1 MARKRKRPP
10 QESIDSIL
18 LALSRRNDLDEE
30 TLSHYFD
37 RLDEEWET
45 GAREKV
51 LHLLRSND
59 TAANSAAVMILTE
72 LATED
77 DLEELEEFVADPTVS
92 DLAKLSLASL
102 LKELGSEM
110 ADEGLLPY
118 LHDAEA
124 AMMQMQARLLEL
136 VGQSELGVESILE
149 DVMEMPLERRLGFI
163 SWLGNS
169 QDPRAA
175 NLLIPLLEN
184 PSTKIVQAAIDA
196 LEQLGTITAGKAIV
210 ALHYLINNSSNRAV
224 KQRARAALGRL
235 TMQSVPGVE
244 TEARQAQQEQH
255 LPLHEARVSFIDGSG
270 AQMIML
276 SWKRPDDLLKGV
288 NLLYQDQWGIKD
300 CYGTDEMDAD
310 RWASLISQIEQQG
323 FGSFRVPIEYVRSLI
338 TEARIINRRTHHRVP
353 IAFSVWRPFIENE
366 NENENLS
373 KKPASSS
380 ALAVSAT
387 ATALE
392 PVPLTPETRQLAMQ
406 QGDRLI
412 AMAEFASWLF
422 EPFENLQPYINHYWT
437 RFARTEAFQN
447 SLNNPQPGTGA
458 RGRKRGQGRGPL
470 DLSEEQQQL
479 LEDTVSEAIANLVDE
494 QWRALY
500 EARIRRQGLLFKF
513 AGRQQDVSL
522 VQAVASALHPASG
535 LPAQEQP
542 FVRAMMRLSIQQGP
556 LRMLIRAFE
565 AGELTGPGPI
575 SLFSWDEE

>member
-77 DLEELEEFVADPTVS
+77 DLEELEDFVADPTVS
-92 DLAKLSLASL
+92 DLAKLSLSSL

-118 LHDAEA
+118 LHDAET

-163 SWLGNS
+163 NWLGNS

-184 PSTKIVQAAIDA
+184 PSTKVVQAAIDA

-224 KQRARAALGRL
+224 KQRARTALGRL

-244 TEARQAQQEQH
+244 AEAIQVQQAQH

-276 SWKRPDDLLKGV
+276 SWKRPDGLLKGV
-288 NLLYQDQWGIKD
+288 NMLYQDQWGIKD

-338 TEARIINRRTHHRVP
+338 AEARTVNRRTHHRIP
-353 IAFSVWRPFIENE
+353 IAFSVWRPLIENE
-366 NENENLS
+366 DENLR
-373 KKPASSS
+373 KRTTSSS
-380 ALAVSAT
+380 TLATSAT

-392 PVPLTPETRQLAMQ
+392 PAPLTTEARQLAMQ

-412 AMAEFASWLF
+412 AMVEFASWLF
-422 EPFENLQPYINHYWT
+422 EPFENLQPYINRYWT

-447 SLNNPQPGTGA
+447 SLNNPHPGA
-458 RGRKRGQGRGPL
+458 RGRKRGRGQGQGIGPL

-479 LEDTVSEAIANLVDE
+479 LEETVSEAIANLVDE
-494 QWRALY
+494 QWRTLY
-500 EARIRRQGLLFKF
+500 EARIRRQGLLFEF

-522 VQAVASALHPASG
+522 VQAVASALHPASN